1 MVRGVTPSRLEGVIG
16 RPVGVTILSIVMVLA
31 GAGFAAAGIAFFVA
45 GSTGAV
51 EASRSSSGV
60 ATLLA
65 ALGAAS
71 GVIFLLFGAL
81 HIVLA
86 VGIFKL
92 RGLARVLTILLFVLI
107 AAGACLGLIATLLRF
122 SQAGIEWNV
131 SLLVVAGAVLW
142 YLLKPST
149 KRAFQG

>member
-1 MVRGVTPSRLEGVIG
+1 
-16 RPVGVTILSIVMVLA
+16 MVLA
-31 GAGFAAAGIAFFVA
+31 GVGFVAAGLAFFVA

-51 EASRSSSGV
+51 VASKSSSGA

-71 GVIFLLFGAL
+71 GVVFLLFGL
-81 HIVLA
+81 VHIVLA
-86 VGIFKL
+86 AGIFKL

-107 AAGACLGLIATLLRF
+107 ATGACLGLIVTFLRF
-122 SQAGIEWNV
+122 SQAGIAWNV
-131 SLLVVAGAVLW
+131 SLLAVAAAVLW

-149 KRAFQG
+149 KKAFQG